1 MQDEESWSELIA
13 LYGGNLV
20 YLKDIANL
28 IRNIFD
34 GKVAEFLREDT
45 LIITKD
51 MEYTLTELFQQIS
64 PIEQQIVLY
73 LSKFVHPRSR
83 EDLRQDLPLSSM
95 DLMNSLQ
102 SLSQRYLLN
111 RIGENKVLFDL
122 APIFKEYV
130 KNKLVGV

>member
-1 MQDEESWSELIA
+1 MA
-13 LYGGNLV
+13 LYGGNPV

-51 MEYTLTELFQQIS
+51 MEYTLAELFQQIS

-73 LSKFVHPRSR
+73 LSKFAHPRSR
-83 EDLRQDLPLSSM
+83 EDLRQDLSLSSM
-95 DLMNSLQ
+95 DLMNGLQ

-111 RIGENKVLFDL
+111 RIGEDKILFDL
-122 APIFKEYV
+122 FPIFKKYV
-130 KNKLVGV
+130 KSKLNEFSH